1 MPTAERALLHR
12 GGRRGTWGSLGLWH
26 DGEDDYASACEALA
40 LAVGRA
46 AAVQRGDR
54 VLSVA
59 CGAGDELLLWLQHCG
74 ASTVVGVEQ
83 DPLLVGAAERLVLGA
98 GLFGGAHHAGVVLRV
113 GSGTRLQA
121 LGLAPQSFDR
131 VLCVDAAYHLRPR
144 AAFLQGARALLRP
157 GGRLAYTDLCLDS
170 LGPPWRAPLLGPIV
184 RSAARL
190 CGLAAHE
197 LLSPAEQAARLQQ
210 LGFVDV
216 QVQRLDEPVLGGFA
230 RYVVQQGRRI
240 SRTAWH
246 PDWRR
251 PGLTARLIGPCR
263 AAGLGYVLAAGT
275 LAAKVPAATDPAVS
289 SLSPAS
295 LPATSYAE
303 RTALSSKGTP
313 ASA

>member
-12 GGRRGTWGSLGLWH
+12 GGRRGTWGSLGLWR
-26 DGEDDYASACEALA
+26 DGEDDYAIACEALA

-59 CGAGDELLLWLQHCG
+59 CGAGDELLLWRQHVG
-74 ASTVVGVEQ
+74 AAVVLGVEQ
-83 DPLLVGAAERLVLGA
+83 DPLLVRAAEKLCAVRHTDVA
-98 GLFGGAHHAGVVLRV
+98 MQGVALPGVMLPSVTLRE

-121 LGLAPQSFDR
+121 LGLLPQSFDR

-144 AAFLQGARALLRP
+144 AAFLEGARALLRP

-170 LGPPWRAPLLGPIV
+170 VGPSWRAPLV

-190 CGLAAHE
+190 CGLAADE
-197 LLSPAEQAARLQQ
+197 LQSPAEQTARLQQ
-210 LGFVDV
+210 LGFEDV

-230 RYVVQQGRRI
+230 RYVVQQGQRI

-263 AAGLGYVLAAGT
+263 AAGLGYVLVAGT
-275 LAAKVPAATDPAVS
+275 RAATDPAVN
-289 SLSPAS
+289 PAS
-295 LPATSYAE
+295 LPATS
-303 RTALSSKGTP
+303 
-313 ASA
+313 

>member
-46 AAVQRGDR
+46 AAVQRGDS

-59 CGAGDELLLWLQHCG
+59 CGAGDELLLWRQHFG
-74 ASTVVGVEQ
+74 AASVLGVEL
-83 DPLLVGAAERLVLGA
+83 DPLLVRAAEKLCAVRHVGVALPDGVMPDVVMPGVTLP
-98 GLFGGAHHAGVVLRV
+98 GLTLHQ

-121 LGLAPQSFDR
+121 LGLQPQSFDR

-144 AAFLQGARALLRP
+144 AAFLQGALALLRQ
-157 GGRLAYTDLCLDS
+157 GGRMAYTDLCLDS
-170 LGPPWRAPLLGPIV
+170 LGPSWRAPLV

-190 CGLAAHE
+190 CGLAADE

-210 LGFVDV
+210 LGFEDV

-251 PGLTARLIGPCR
+251 PGLTASLIGPCR
-263 AAGLGYVLAAGT
+263 AAGLGYVLVAGT
-275 LAAKVPAATDPAVS
+275 RAATDPAAVS
-289 SLSPAS
+289 PSNPAN
-295 LPATSYAE
+295 LPATS
-303 RTALSSKGTP
+303 
-313 ASA
+313 

>member
-12 GGRRGTWGSLGLWH
+12 GGRRGTWGSLGLWC
-26 DGEDDYASACEALA
+26 DGGDDYAIACEALA

-54 VLSVA
+54 LLSVA
-59 CGAGDELLLWLQHCG
+59 CGAGDELLLWRQHFG
-74 ASTVVGVEQ
+74 ASAVLGIEQ
-83 DPLLVGAAERLVLGA
+83 DPLLVRAAEKLCAARHADGA
-98 GLFGGAHHAGVVLRV
+98 LRDV
-113 GSGTRLQA
+113 TLPCVTLREGSGTRLQT
-121 LGLAPQSFDR
+121 LGLQPQSFDR

-157 GGRLAYTDLCLDS
+157 GGRMAYTDLCLDS
-170 LGPPWRAPLLGPIV
+170 LGPSWRAPLV

-190 CGLAAHE
+190 CGLAADE

-210 LGFVDV
+210 QGFVDV
-216 QVQRLDEPVLGGFA
+216 HVQRLDEPVLGGFA
-230 RYVVQQGRRI
+230 RYAVQQGRRI

-263 AAGLGYVLAAGT
+263 AAGLGYVLVAGT
-275 LAAKVPAATDPAVS
+275 RAATDPAVN
-289 SLSPAS
+289 PAN
-295 LPATSYAE
+295 LPATS
-303 RTALSSKGTP
+303 
-313 ASA
+313 

>member
-46 AAVQRGDR
+46 AAVQHGDR

-59 CGAGDELLLWLQHCG
+59 CGAGDELLLWRQHFG
-74 ASTVVGVEQ
+74 AALVLGVEQ
-83 DPLLVGAAERLVLGA
+83 DPLLVRAAEKLCAARHLDLAMRGVAMRGVARRGA
-98 GLFGGAHHAGVVLRV
+98 VLRE
-113 GSGTRLQA
+113 GSGTRLQT
-121 LGLAPQSFDR
+121 LGLQPQSFDR

-144 AAFLQGARALLRP
+144 AAFLQGAQALLRP

-170 LGPPWRAPLLGPIV
+170 LGPSWRAPLV

-190 CGLAAHE
+190 CGLAADE
-197 LLSPAEQAARLQQ
+197 LLSPAEQIARLQQ
-210 LGFVDV
+210 LGFEDV

-230 RYVVQQGRRI
+230 RYVVQQGHRI
-240 SRTAWH
+240 SRTTWH

-263 AAGLGYVLAAGT
+263 AAGLGYVLVAGT
-275 LAAKVPAATDPAVS
+275 RAATDPAV
-289 SLSPAS
+289 SPAS
-295 LPATSYAE
+295 LPATS
-303 RTALSSKGTP
+303 
-313 ASA
+313 

>member
-12 GGRRGTWGSLGLWH
+12 GGRRGTWGSLGLWR
-26 DGEDDYASACEALA
+26 DGEDDYAIACEALA

-59 CGAGDELLLWLQHCG
+59 CGAGDELLLWRQHFG
-74 ASTVVGVEQ
+74 AEAVLGVEQ
-83 DPLLVGAAERLVLGA
+83 DPLLVRAAEELCAARLV
-98 GLFGGAHHAGVVLRV
+98 GLVGVALRE

-121 LGLAPQSFDR
+121 LGLAPRSFDR

-144 AAFLQGARALLRP
+144 AAFLHGALALLRP
-157 GGRLAYTDLCLDS
+157 EGRLAYTDLCLDS
-170 LGPPWRAPLLGPIV
+170 LGPPWRAPLV

-197 LLSPAEQAARLQQ
+197 LLSPTEQAARLQQ
-210 LGFVDV
+210 LGFEDV

-230 RYVVQQGRRI
+230 RYVGQQGRRI
-240 SRTAWH
+240 SRTVWH

-263 AAGLGYVLAAGT
+263 AAGLGYVLVAGT
-275 LAAKVPAATDPAVS
+275 RAATDPAVS
-289 SLSPAS
+289 PVSPAS
-295 LPATSYAE
+295 LPATS
-303 RTALSSKGTP
+303 
-313 ASA
+313 